1 MLKQLNDTINYIEEH
16 LLDEKVIDE
25 AMKRVSVSDLI
36 KKWTILRKK
45 NAPLKLNFI
54 CPALGGALHVYWH
67 QKKCV
72 IKNMNLYGSLKV
84 SVCAARLSADSMFS
98 SAEDF
103 TSITD

>member
-1 MLKQLNDTINYIEEH
+1 M
-16 LLDEKVIDE
+16 
-25 AMKRVSVSDLI
+25 
-36 KKWTILRKK
+36 KK

-54 CPALGGALHVYWH
+54 CPALGVHFRFIGP
-67 QKKCV
+67 KRCV